1 MIENISETGKKK
13 NTRRKMIIRWQVWL
27 LLVAIA
33 AIILSIAEC
42 YNRTTSYTYHPVNVH
57 YESSEGTD

>member
-1 MIENISETGKKK
+1 MIANMDKTKKK
-13 NTRRKMIIRWQVWL
+13 KSTRRKMIIRWQVWI

-42 YNRTTSYTYHPVNVH
+42 YNRTTSYTYQPVNVH